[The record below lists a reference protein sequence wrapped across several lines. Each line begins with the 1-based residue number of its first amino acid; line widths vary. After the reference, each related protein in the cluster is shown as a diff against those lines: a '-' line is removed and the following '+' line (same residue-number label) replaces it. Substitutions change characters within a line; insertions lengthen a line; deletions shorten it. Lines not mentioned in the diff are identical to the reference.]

1 MKSKISKT
9 IFREY
14 DIRGIINETLFE
26 QDAYLI
32 GKGFCS
38 LNSNNNFKTIAVG
51 RDGRLS
57 SPKISQSLI
66 QGILQSGIDV
76 IDIGCGPT
84 PMLYFTRPSLKV
96 DAAIMVTGSHNP
108 PDHNGFK
115 IMIGDK
121 SFFGNDIQNLYKF
134 ICKGKF
140 ICGNGKLFKKNLKE
154 NYINALLN
162 SSGPFPN
169 IKVIWDCGN
178 GATGEIISSLI
189 SKLPGDHQVLFEE
202 IDGNFPNHHPDPVVD
217 KNLEFLREKMFQTNA
232 DLGIAFD
239 GDGDR
244 IGILS
249 KDGKLISGDI
259 LTAFLAGSI
268 LNEKKKEKVIVDV
281 KCSQASIHSIEKQN
295 GIPIIC
301 RTGHSIIKTKLKEM
315 NAPLAGEM
323 SGHIFFNDKWNG
335 VDDAPYAALR
345 VLEEIKRCGKNLN
358 EFLEELSKFHASPEV
373 RINCDDNIKFSLV
386 EKIKFEVLKNY
397 KISDVL
403 SIDGV
408 RVSSEKGWWLIRAS
422 NTQAALIA
430 RAEGVDQKSLKCLL
444 QEIEKYL
451 SQSGV
456 EWNFKDIL

>member
-1 MKSKISKT
+1 MQKTISKT

-14 DIRGIINETLFE
+14 DIRGIVNETLFE
-26 QDAYLI
+26 KDAYLI

-38 LNSNNNFKTIAVG
+38 LYSDKNIKKIAVG

-57 SPKISQSLI
+57 SLKLSQSLTN
-66 QGILQSGIDV
+66 GILKSGVDV

-84 PMLYFTRPSLKV
+84 PMLYFTRPFLKV

-108 PDHNGFK
+108 PNHNGFK
-115 IMIGDK
+115 IMIGDA
-121 SFFGNDIQNLYKF
+121 SFFGNDIQDLYNSICNEKF
-134 ICKGKF
+134 NH
-140 ICGNGKLFKKNLKE
+140 GNGKLLKKNIKG
-154 NYINALLN
+154 NYINSLLN

-178 GATGEIISSLI
+178 GATGEIITNLI
-189 SKLPGDHQVLFEE
+189 SKLPGEHHVLFEE
-202 IDGNFPNHHPDPVVD
+202 IDGTFPNHHPDPVVD
-217 KNLEFLREKMFQTNA
+217 ENLELLREQIFKTNA

-244 IGILS
+244 IGVLS
-249 KDGKLISGDI
+249 KEGKLIPGDV

-268 LNEKKKEKVIVDV
+268 LKESKKEKVILDV
-281 KCSQASIHSIEKQN
+281 KCSQAAINSIEKQN
-295 GIPIIC
+295 GTPFIS
-301 RTGHSIIKTKLKEM
+301 RTGHSLIKTKLKEIG
-315 NAPLAGEM
+315 APLAGEM

-345 VLEEIKRCGKNLN
+345 VLEEVKRREKGLVG
-358 EFLEELSKFHASPEV
+358 FLENLSEFYASPEI
-373 RINCDDNIKFSLV
+373 RIDCEDDIKFSII
-386 EKIKFEVLKNY
+386 ERIQTEVVKNY
-397 KISDVL
+397 KSSEL
-403 SIDGV
+403 LTIDGV
-408 RVSSEKGWWLIRAS
+408 RATSNKGWWLIRAS

-430 RAEGVDQKSLKCLL
+430 RAEGVDQKCLVYLL

-456 EWNFKDIL
+456 KWSSGDIL